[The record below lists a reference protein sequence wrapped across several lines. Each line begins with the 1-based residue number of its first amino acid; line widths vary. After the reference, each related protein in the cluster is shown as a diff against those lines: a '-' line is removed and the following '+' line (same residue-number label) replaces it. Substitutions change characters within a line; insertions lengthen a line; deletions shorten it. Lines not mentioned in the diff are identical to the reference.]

1 MLDDVLVFLKDHLN
15 DHLNARSG
23 WTAGESQE
31 DKVVFIDGEKMDPIV
46 FKLGAVS
53 VLLINVEEE
62 NTLRA
67 ANAFASLSASGAPLK
82 VNPEI
87 RMNLYVLFVA
97 RFRQYDHGLSYL
109 SQIIQHFQSHRVFD
123 HTNAPGLS
131 ERIGKL
137 VMELLTL
144 PFAEQNEVWNAL
156 RTTYH
161 PSVLYK
167 VKTLVF
173 RDADALPVV
182 EVGEKV
188 VKVD

>member
-1 MLDDVLVFLKDHLN
+1 MLNDVLVFLKNHLN
-15 DHLNARSG
+15 NHLNAASG
-23 WTAGESQE
+23 WVGGDSQE

-67 ANAFASLSASGAPLK
+67 ADAFASMSASGAPQK

-97 RFRQYDHGLSYL
+97 RFRQYDHGLAYL
-109 SQIIQHFQSHRVFD
+109 SAIIQHFQSHRTFD
-123 HTNAPGLS
+123 HTNAPDLS
-131 ERIGKL
+131 DRVEKL

-173 RDADALPVV
+173 RDPGARSVV